1 VRADSKIA
9 AGLFVLAAVTFGY
22 FTGGAGW
29 NQDAHFDL
37 TRAIV
42 ERQTLY
48 IDGYDVNTGDVSK
61 GTGGHTFIN
70 KPPGASILAAV
81 PYAVIYA
88 VERRLHAPVDS
99 LTLMNCWIATA
110 LSIGLCGAFIGPVLY
125 LYGRRRMEATPAIAL
140 WVSAIIL
147 FGTIIFPYST
157 MLFAHIPAALFLL
170 LAVTLLENRPVA
182 AGIAAGLAVSCFYV
196 CAIAVVILAFT
207 AFSPQRHREHRG
219 TSPWPLCLCG
229 KTLSRFILGV
239 LPFVALMAIYQWL
252 CFGSPFRTAVE
263 ASTPFTQK
271 GLLFGVIRMPS
282 IDALYGITLSP
293 YRGLFFVS
301 PILLLA
307 FVAMKRDRKFWSV
320 IAIVTIFILTIASFN
335 GWNGGFAFGPRYL
348 VPIVPLLGIPM
359 MAAKPRP
366 LWILAA
372 IISVG
377 LNFIATATDPMP
389 SPELQHP
396 VSRYLVP
403 AFFTGHI
410 GEKTRREVGW
420 FETQSVPN
428 VALPRDSGNL
438 GEFIFGKGTR
448 ASVIPIALW
457 LAAGFAILLRMSLR
471 QPQCALVE

>member
-1 VRADSKIA
+1 VNTDSKIA

-42 ERQTLY
+42 ERHTLY

-70 KPPGASILAAV
+70 KPPGASILAAA
-81 PYAVIYA
+81 PYAVIFA
-88 VERRLHAPVDS
+88 IERGLRAPVDS
-99 LTLMNCWIATA
+99 LTRTNRWITTA

-125 LYGRRRMEATPAIAL
+125 LYGRKRIGATSMTAL
-140 WVSAIIL
+140 CVSAIVL
-147 FGTIIFPYST
+147 FGTIVFPYST

-170 LAVTLLENRPVA
+170 LAVTLLESHPLA
-182 AGIAAGLAVSCFYV
+182 AGIAAGIACSCFYV
-196 CAIAVVILAFT
+196 CALAAAILAIT
-207 AFSPQRHREHRG
+207 AFYYRRRDAALFLIG
-219 TSPWPLCLCG
+219 M
-229 KTLSRFILGV
+229 
-239 LPFVALMAIYQWL
+239 LPIVMLMGIYQWL

-263 ASTPFTQK
+263 ASTPFTQR
-271 GLLFGVIRMPS
+271 GLLFGVIQMPS
-282 IDALYGITLSP
+282 IGALYGITLSP

-307 FVAMKRDRKFWSV
+307 FVSMKRNREFWSV

-348 VPIVPLLGIPM
+348 VPIIPLLGIPM
-359 MAAKPRP
+359 MWAKPRL
-366 LWILAA
+366 LWIVPA
-372 IISVG
+372 ILSVG

-410 GEKTRREVGW
+410 GEKTRRDVKW

-448 ASVIPIALW
+448 ASVIPIVLW
-457 LAAGFAILLRMSLR
+457 LAAGFTILLRMSLH
-471 QPQCALVE
+471 QPQRPLVE